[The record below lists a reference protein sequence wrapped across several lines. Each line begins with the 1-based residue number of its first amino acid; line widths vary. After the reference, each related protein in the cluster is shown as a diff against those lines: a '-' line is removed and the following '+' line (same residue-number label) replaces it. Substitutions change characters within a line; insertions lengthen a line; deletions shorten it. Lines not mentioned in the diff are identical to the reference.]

1 MDLLLQKLVDNET
14 EKESEASIARFHLQ
28 RDMDDTPSSEDE
40 ELEEVELSAEEKIF
54 LREFPRLERDLEEH
68 IRKFYALAE
77 DIDATHKTFTKTS
90 LVANSIAVVSGVMSI
105 LGLALAPATGG
116 GSLLLSSAGQ
126 GLGAA
131 AGVTSILTSM
141 LERSHNKKAQ
151 DQASNLG
158 VILDTEDREA
168 EADKEF
174 YVVQAGKITYDCANT
189 IKNIKK
195 NLQVLQKARANPRLA
210 NAAKNLMTTGQVSAQ
225 RSQQVQK
232 AFGGTTL
239 AMTKNARML
248 GSAVG
253 AFGLVLDLAAVS
265 KDWKEL
271 KEGARMELAEEL
283 RAEAQK
289 LERKLTELTQL
300 YESLLEREFMQE
312 KWPLSRHLEAA
323 MIDLVL
329 REP

>member
-1 MDLLLQKLVDNET
+1 VDNET
-14 EKESEASIARFHLQ
+14 EKESEPKLIIH

-151 DQASNLG
+151 A
-158 VILDTEDREA
+158 EDREA

-300 YESLLEREFMQE
+300 YESLLERV
-312 KWPLSRHLEAA
+312 R
-323 MIDLVL
+323 
-329 REP
+329 